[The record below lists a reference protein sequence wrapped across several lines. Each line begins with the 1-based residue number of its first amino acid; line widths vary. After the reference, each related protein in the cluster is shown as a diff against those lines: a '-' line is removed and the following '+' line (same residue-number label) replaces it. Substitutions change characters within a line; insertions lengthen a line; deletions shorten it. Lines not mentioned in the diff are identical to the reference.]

1 MNDPTSKGEDALE
14 ALVLE
19 CLDRWESQGESALDA
34 LCRDHPSFA
43 SRLQSRM
50 RVLRNAGLLPDAS
63 PPAAFPEKLG
73 DFKLVASLGGGG
85 MGVVYRAVQE
95 SLGREVALK
104 LIRPEQLY
112 FPGARERFR
121 REVETVARLQH
132 PGIVP
137 IYTVGDERG
146 LPYFAMELVEG
157 ASLADVLAKV
167 QEREPAEL
175 DGSDVTAAL
184 PPARDGEST
193 GAIFDGAWVDVV
205 ARIVREVAEALEH
218 AHRRGVLHRDLKPSN
233 VMITRAGRVLLLDF
247 GLASREGVDRV
258 TKTGSQVGTLHY
270 LAPEQIDGGAAAIE
284 RRSDVYSL
292 GVTLYEL
299 LALVPPFRAGNASD
313 LFQRILAGESEPLR
327 ARNAA
332 VGVDLATVCATAIER
347 APERRYASAADF
359 ARDLSNVLERRP
371 IDARRAGPLERLS
384 RWAQRKPAHA
394 TAAALALALVVGGPS
409 ALYFQQRAANAR
421 IAQANE
427 ELKVAVADATTQR
440 DLAQQNL
447 DVAGDAIER
456 MLGRVGH
463 KDLEGVPQVEVVRTR
478 LLEDALELQKKLA
491 SGASAGGLADW
502 RVAAARARLGSLLA
516 RLDRE
521 EEALS
526 ELDASIASLRAVATS
541 ADLPATAG
549 DSSPRETLADAL
561 VYRARSLR
569 DVGRHDESLRDDLEA
584 LAIYADVPMQR
595 RDLVIVNAR
604 AHAAGTSFHLGR
616 AKEAIALQTDA
627 MLAAR
632 DLCARS
638 PLRENREQLAAIVC
652 TLGYMR
658 MHKGEIEAAVAA
670 LREAV
675 DMHGELLADGS
686 SSPTSRKSL
695 VDALVNLSAISIDA
709 QDFAAAEVDA
719 RRALDVQTSLV
730 RDFPS
735 TPPYRAALNDCRANL
750 VVSLRASGDA
760 QKLAEADELETE
772 LLAEQRALVEQ
783 SPAQQEYRETYA
795 IALGNAASQRMVRDP
810 ARAIELFEAAI
821 AQGNEILRQSPGR
834 PIALKNRA
842 NQCFGLAQTHV
853 LQNRAKPALAATRD
867 AVATMPGDWLTLR
880 RAASKHLQVKTL
892 APNDTTLSPS
902 EREEIVKAASDEA
915 FALYSRAVE
924 AGFADVM
931 DAEHEPEITSL
942 RENPAW
948 PALVERVRAAAA
960 RQQKL

>member
-34 LCRDHPSFA
+34 LCREHPSFA

-50 RVLRNAGLLPDAS
+50 RVLRNAGLLPEA
-63 PPAAFPEKLG
+63 PPDAAFPDKLG

-85 MGVVYRAVQE
+85 MGVVYRALQE

-157 ASLADVLAKV
+157 ASLADVVARV
-167 QEREPAEL
+167 QGREPAEL
-175 DGSDVTAAL
+175 VGADVTAAL
-184 PPARDGEST
+184 PPARDGEAT
-193 GAIFDGAWVDVV
+193 GAIFDGTWPDVV

-270 LAPEQIDGGAAAIE
+270 LAPEQIDGGATAIE

-327 ARNAA
+327 SRNAA
-332 VGVDLATVCATAIER
+332 VGADLATVCATAIER
-347 APERRYASAADF
+347 EPGRRYASAADF

-371 IDARRAGPLERLS
+371 IDARRASPAARLS

-394 TAAALALALVVGGPS
+394 TAAALAVALVVGGPS

-421 IAQANE
+421 IARANE
-427 ELKVAVADATTQR
+427 ELKAAIADATTQR

-447 DVAGDAIER
+447 DVAGEAIDR

-478 LLEDALELQKKLA
+478 LLEDALDLQKKLA
-491 SGASAGGLADW
+491 SGADASGLNAW

-521 EEALS
+521 DEALT
-526 ELDASIASLRAVATS
+526 ELDASIAALRVVAAS
-541 ADLPATAG
+541 PNVPATA
-549 DSSPRETLADAL
+549 DHSTPREMLADAL
-561 VYRARSLR
+561 VYRGRSLR
-569 DVGRHDESLRDDLEA
+569 DVGRHEDSLRDDLEA
-584 LAIYADVPMQR
+584 LSIYAKLEAKDRDVS
-595 RDLVIVNAR
+595 IVSTQ

-616 AKEAIALQTDA
+616 TKEALELQTEA

-632 DLCARS
+632 DLCARV
-638 PLRENREQLAAIVC
+638 PERESREQLAAILC
-652 TLGYMR
+652 SLGYMR
-658 MHKGEIEAAVAA
+658 MHVGEIEKAVAS

-675 DMHGELLADGS
+675 EVHAKLLEEDATS
-686 SSPTSRKSL
+686 QTSRKSL
-695 VDALVNLSAISIDA
+695 VDALVNLAAVSIDA

-719 RRALDVQTSLV
+719 RRALDVQTTLV

-735 TPPYRAALNDCRANL
+735 TPPYRAALNDCRAN
-750 VVSLRASGDA
+750 VIVALRASGVA
-760 QKLAEADELETE
+760 EKLVEADALETD
-772 LLAEQRALVEQ
+772 LLAEQLALVEH
-783 SPAQQEYRETYA
+783 SPGQQEYRQTYA
-795 IALGNAASQRMVRDP
+795 IALGNAASQRMVSEP

-821 AQGNEILRQSPGR
+821 AQGDEILRRLPGHSL
-834 PIALKNRA
+834 ALKNRA
-842 NQCFGLAQTHV
+842 NHCFGLAQTHV
-853 LQNRAKPALAATRD
+853 LARRAKPALAATKD
-867 AVATMPGDWLTLR
+867 AVATLPGDWLTLR
-880 RAASKHLQVKTL
+880 RAASKHLQVRAL
-892 APNDTTLSPS
+892 APDDPTLSPA
-902 EREEIVKAASDEA
+902 ERDEIARTASDAA
-915 FALYSRAVE
+915 FELYARAVD
-924 AGFADVM
+924 AGFADVK
-931 DAEHEPEITSL
+931 DAEQEPEIASL
-942 RENPAW
+942 RENAGW

-960 RQQKL
+960 RQQKP